1 MSQSYNVLTLEIIK
15 YSYTFL
21 KGDGKMKKSIL
32 ILSCIMAAALMF
44 TSCDST
50 EAEQT
55 AAQQAAMANVM
66 GADGVKRPEWVLAGK
81 EDSTGIYA
89 VGSGKMSNT
98 TNSLKLAEINGRAA
112 LTRTVAAATQSVL
125 RTYTQDTGNSKDV
138 LTYLEEATQVKAA
151 NVLKGSKRKDMWT
164 AQDGTVFVL
173 MYVPYEAVLPTLT
186 EPIQE
191 AAKNLD
197 NFKQDAKTVLT
208 EAKALAAFEKYF
220 DNN

>member
-1 MSQSYNVLTLEIIK
+1 
-15 YSYTFL
+15 
-21 KGDGKMKKSIL
+21 MKKSIL
-32 ILSCIMAAALMF
+32 VLSCIMAAASLF
-44 TSCDST
+44 VTSCAST
-50 EAEQT
+50 EEEKT
-55 AAQQAAMANVM
+55 AAQEAAKANVI

-89 VGSGKMSNT
+89 VGTGKMATT
-98 TNSLKLAEINGRAA
+98 TNSLRQAELNGRAELA
-112 LTRTVAAATQSVL
+112 RTVSAATQSVL

-138 LTYLEEATQVKAA
+138 LTYLEEATQIKAA
-151 NVLKGSKRKDMWT
+151 NILKGSKRKDMWT

-186 EPIQE
+186 EPIAE
-191 AAKNLD
+191 AAKNFKD
-197 NFKQDAKTVLT
+197 FKQDAKTVLT

>member
-1 MSQSYNVLTLEIIK
+1 
-15 YSYTFL
+15 
-21 KGDGKMKKSIL
+21 MKKSIL

-98 TNSLKLAEINGRAA
+98 TNSLKLAEINGRAE
-112 LTRTVAAATQSVL
+112 LT
-125 RTYTQDTGNSKDV
+125 
-138 LTYLEEATQVKAA
+138 
-151 NVLKGSKRKDMWT
+151 
-164 AQDGTVFVL
+164 
-173 MYVPYEAVLPTLT
+173 
-186 EPIQE
+186 
-191 AAKNLD
+191 
-197 NFKQDAKTVLT
+197 
-208 EAKALAAFEKYF
+208 
-220 DNN
+220 

>member
-1 MSQSYNVLTLEIIK
+1 
-15 YSYTFL
+15 
-21 KGDGKMKKSIL
+21 MKKSIL
-32 ILSCIMAAALMF
+32 ILSCIMAAAVMF
-44 TSCDST
+44 TSCGST
-50 EAEQT
+50 EAEKT

-98 TNSLKLAEINGRAA
+98 TNSLKLAEINGRAELA
-112 LTRTVAAATQSVL
+112 RTVSAATQSVL

-173 MYVPYEAVLPTLT
+173 MYIPYEAVLPTLT

>member
-1 MSQSYNVLTLEIIK
+1 
-15 YSYTFL
+15 
-21 KGDGKMKKSIL
+21 MKKSIL
-32 ILSCIMAAALMF
+32 ILSCIMAAAVMF
-44 TSCDST
+44 TSCGST
-50 EAEQT
+50 EAEKT

-98 TNSLKLAEINGRAA
+98 TNSLKLAEINGRAELA
-112 LTRTVAAATQSVL
+112 RTVSAATQSVL

-173 MYVPYEAVLPTLT
+173 MYIPYEAVLPTLT
-186 EPIQE
+186 EPIKE

>member
-1 MSQSYNVLTLEIIK
+1 
-15 YSYTFL
+15 
-21 KGDGKMKKSIL
+21 MKKSVLFI
-32 ILSCIMAAALMF
+32 SCILTAAALF
-44 TSCDST
+44 VTSCGST
-50 EAEQT
+50 EQEKT
-55 AAQQAAMANVM
+55 AAQQAAQANVI

-89 VGSGKMSNT
+89 VGTGKMST
-98 TNSLKLAEINGRAA
+98 PTNSLRVAEINGRAELA
-112 LTRTVAAATQSVL
+112 RTVSAATQSVL
-125 RTYTQDTGNSKDV
+125 RTYTQDAGSSKDV
-138 LTYLEEATQVKAA
+138 LTYLEEATEVKAA
-151 NVLKGSKRKDMWT
+151 SVLKGSQRKDMWT